1 MVVTS
6 PCGLNG
12 GTGEVEPVPSVGLVF
27 LSLPV
32 GGKMVVTSPC
42 GLVGLLESVDGLVCV
57 DIVASLELVG
67 GDLVCGLLGEVEPG
81 GGTVSVT
88 ASVAAVSAM
97 ERSLHEINSQAFYVR
112 QCTE

>member
-1 MVVTS
+1 MVTS

-32 GGKMVVTSPC
+32 GGKKVVTSPC

-67 GDLVCGLLGEVEPG
+67 GDLVCG
-81 GGTVSVT
+81 TVSVT